1 MYVTRKYDKRELS
14 KESLNWALFN
24 TAIEFAFLAPT
35 VLCLQTT
42 ITASNCEWNS
52 GEYNL

>member
-24 TAIEFAFLAPT
+24 IAIEFAFLAPT
-35 VLCLQTT
+35 FFH
-42 ITASNCEWNS
+42 
-52 GEYNL
+52 